1 MLFISCSNSLGI
13 HSNGSSYPFKKS
25 CQRLDKIVSCSNGS
39 GYLSIKKKQTAIRMA
54 WAIHSK
60 KLLTVQ
66 APGVICSMKNF
77 SQVSIPK
84 QFHCQPLLSNDLLF
98 SRYSWVVKLRTLF
111 TNASWIVTVPLL
123 LLYSHLRYY
132 NNYINYNRQDWHTF
146 YSKRKFGSTGF
157 VKIMFWFFT
166 EVCKYQT
173 IWDQGK
179 QTWYCLGEYTLSA
192 RFKPSSLYSLEKSD
206 EAVPILLPSFWFIVF
221 LFRHFGVKS
230 YFYDTVLKSKAL
242 CIFCS
247 GTT

>member
-1 MLFISCSNSLGI
+1 MAQAI
-13 HSNGSSYPFKKS
+13 HSKKVVSGLTKLSAVQTAQAIYLFKK
-25 CQRLDKIVSCSNGS
+25 
-39 GYLSIKKKQTAIRMA
+39 KKTAIRMA

-132 NNYINYNRQDWHTF
+132 NNYYHSIIDRIDTRFIQNVN
-146 YSKRKFGSTGF
+146 F
-157 VKIMFWFFT
+157 V
-166 EVCKYQT
+166 Q
-173 IWDQGK
+173 
-179 QTWYCLGEYTLSA
+179 L
-192 RFKPSSLYSLEKSD
+192 
-206 EAVPILLPSFWFIVF
+206 
-221 LFRHFGVKS
+221 
-230 YFYDTVLKSKAL
+230 VLWK
-242 CIFCS
+242 
-247 GTT
+247 